1 MGGSPDSEALGR
13 NMEAEMGEQPAVL
26 RGLLASHTDIVDR
39 VRRSIPDPVQGIV
52 LVARGSSDNAAVF
65 GRYVLESATL
75 RPVSMLFPSLVTL
88 YGVAADYRGWVAIG
102 ASQSGETP
110 EIVESMERL
119 RRAGASAVA
128 ITNDP
133 SSPLAALSDVTV
145 ALGAGEE
152 VAVPATKTF
161 TSQLA
166 AFALL
171 GEAMGKAPWPRDALE
186 RVPAAVEAAL
196 ADFEPV
202 AGAAEA
208 LVDAPSA
215 FVVGRGYMLAVAL
228 EAALKLKESA
238 AVFAEGISA
247 ADLMHGPIAAVQP
260 HTRVVLL
267 RAPGPTDEELEE
279 VRRRVEARAA
289 RIVQVG
295 AGGDVPLPG
304 DLPEPLAVFP
314 ATVRAQQ
321 LALATARK
329 RGLDPDQPPGL
340 AKVTRF

>member
-1 MGGSPDSEALGR
+1 MGGSPGSEPLGR
-13 NMEAEMGEQPAVL
+13 QMESEMGEQPQVL
-26 RGLLASHTDIVDR
+26 GRLVDSGPEIIR
-39 VRRSIPDPVQGIV
+39 DLRRSIPEPIEGIV

-88 YGVAADYRGWVAIG
+88 YGVAADYRRWVAIG

-110 EIVESMERL
+110 EIVEAMEHL
-119 RRAGASAVA
+119 RRSGAATVAV
-128 ITNDP
+128 TNEPESDLGA
-133 SSPLAALSDVTV
+133 LADVTV
-145 ALGAGEE
+145 GLGAGEE
-152 VAVPATKTF
+152 KAVPATKTF
-161 TSQLA
+161 TAQLA

-171 GEAMGKAPWPRDALE
+171 GEAMGDPPWPEGALGS
-186 RVPAAVEAAL
+186 VPEAVSAVL
-196 ADFEPV
+196 ADPGPAV
-202 AGAAEA
+202 AAADSLA
-208 LVDAPSA
+208 SDHPG

-247 ADLMHGPIAAVQP
+247 ADLIHGPIGVVGP
-260 HTRVVLL
+260 RTRVVLL
-267 RAPGPTDEELEE
+267 RGPGPADDEMEE
-279 VRRRVEARAA
+279 VRRRVEARSGV
-289 RIVQVG
+289 IVEIG
-295 AGGDVPLPG
+295 PGEEVPYPR

-321 LALATARK
+321 IALAAARK

-340 AKVTRF
+340 EKVTRF